1 MITKTGDKPTLADVD
16 GTVPGRAVLMSIK
29 VVDTL
34 DEDPEQ
40 MHTDLVETEGQP
52 DPWTWALGLMRSMED
67 DWPVH
72 EWAIV
77 GNWRARYL
85 RWKVMMPIPGEHS
98 PEEYVALWEKER
110 SRD

>member
-16 GTVPGRAVLMSIK
+16 GSVKGRAVLMSIK
-29 VVDTL
+29 VGDTL

-40 MHTDLVETEGQP
+40 MHTDLVEDEKHD
-52 DPWTWALGLMRSMED
+52 DPWGWALILMRSMED
-67 DWPVH
+67 DWPDH

-85 RWKVMMPIPGEHS
+85 RWVQQMLTVIPGGGHT
-98 PEEYVALWEKER
+98 PEQYLESFE
-110 SRD
+110 